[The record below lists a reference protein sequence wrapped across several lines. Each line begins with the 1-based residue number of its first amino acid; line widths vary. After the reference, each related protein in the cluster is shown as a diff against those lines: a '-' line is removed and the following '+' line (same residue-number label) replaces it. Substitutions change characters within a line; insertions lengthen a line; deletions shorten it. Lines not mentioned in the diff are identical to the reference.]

1 MSSSGERSSVLRS
14 VTQGASDFL
23 LKPLRLEELRNVWQ
37 HVVRRKRNN
46 ERLAREHSCEAE
58 HNVCDE
64 DDQSQR
70 VDATKK
76 RNIKSQCHADKQPR
90 KHTGAHKQQQL
101 QQAALQAAQAQEH
114 AATAGAAV
122 KQEPQLTQTKQ
133 QQANSQTDARDNSQL
148 KVGVARTWA
157 WRTYGGRR
165 QATGS
170 EVLRTRI

>member
-1 MSSSGERSSVLRS
+1 MLRS

-58 HNVCDE
+58 HNVCEE

-76 RNIKSQCHADKQPR
+76 RNIKSQCHVDKQPR
-90 KHTGAHKQQQL
+90 KHTGAHKQQQ
-101 QQAALQAAQAQEH
+101 QAAQLAAQAQEH
-114 AATAGAAV
+114 AAMAAI
-122 KQEPQLTQTKQ
+122 KQEQLPTQTKQ

-148 KVGVARTWA
+148 KVSLLQDLAGA
-157 WRTYGGRR
+157 GR
-165 QATGS
+165 
-170 EVLRTRI
+170 E